1 MTIPSLVQKPADIEG
16 KCPFLDLATTPCP
29 YGYACRYAGTHPE
42 SKGDITERLEEAEKQ
57 KEEKNPMSSIRET
70 NNLNKTFQKL
80 LWKNAVTFP
89 KADAQLQALGLL
101 VPFLS
106 FHIS

>member
-1 MTIPSLVQKPADIEG
+1 MTIPLLVQKPADIEG

-29 YGYACRYAGTHPE
+29 YGFACRYAGTHPE
-42 SKGDITERLEEAEKQ
+42 IKGDITERLEEGGKEK
-57 KEEKNPMSSIRET
+57 EKNPMSSIRET
-70 NNLNKTFQKL
+70 NNLNKTLQKL

-101 VPFLS
+101 VCFLS
-106 FHIS
+106 FHVS